1 MLPAE
6 EDVLVVLIARPRRRG
21 RCGRG
26 LSRPGVMQVRTK
38 NRFRVVNLSRVFKE
52 SQKGLSRLKCMIRL
66 SFLQGWRRAGRRM
79 GPAIPCSAVS
89 CSVGYR
95 TVCWTC
101 LSGG

>member
-1 MLPAE
+1 
-6 EDVLVVLIARPRRRG
+6 
-21 RCGRG
+21 
-26 LSRPGVMQVRTK
+26 MQVKTK

-95 TVCWTC
+95 IIVFDQPWTICLINGLTVQSC
-101 LSGG
+101 LM